1 MLFGDWFGEAQW
13 ELPPPPPSPCIGS
26 PDDLTVNKAIRLRGC
41 LPQQKKRSAEDQ
53 RDLDRWIWERLWVGS
68 RWLKVYFM
76 HIWSD
81 IWKFD
86 IDLHGICM
94 IYLFCDLCYHYK
106 AVRVCR
112 VMCHHPSKT
121 WQGHF
126 KSCLQVFLRSKYH
139 AEAQRHRKTPANEP
153 LAWLIGVHDI
163 LTFFTFHL
171 FVFIIGNYG
180 FQSLPQ
186 FLGLLLFLQVAVEGE
201 RCWIWIKLKD
211 HIYPPLFN
219 ICLNYKQNI
228 KNKGWINPCIISTIY
243 FMISW
248 YHTF

>member
-1 MLFGDWFGEAQW
+1 
-13 ELPPPPPSPCIGS
+13 
-26 PDDLTVNKAIRLRGC
+26 
-41 LPQQKKRSAEDQ
+41 
-53 RDLDRWIWERLWVGS
+53 
-68 RWLKVYFM
+68 
-76 HIWSD
+76 
-81 IWKFD
+81 
-86 IDLHGICM
+86 M

-163 LTFFTFHL
+163 LTFLHFTIHI

-219 ICLNYKQNI
+219 ICLNYL
-228 KNKGWINPCIISTIY
+228 NKTSKIRVESTHALSRLY
-243 FMISW
+243 ISW
-248 YHTF
+248 YHDITPSSHVSPRGELAHPLSQTWQKKMEKPGVGPVWCLIWHELREDDWGLKGILGCMVFKVCHQAHGK

>member
-1 MLFGDWFGEAQW
+1 M
-13 ELPPPPPSPCIGS
+13 
-26 PDDLTVNKAIRLRGC
+26 
-41 LPQQKKRSAEDQ
+41 
-53 RDLDRWIWERLWVGS
+53 
-68 RWLKVYFM
+68 KVYISCIYDPIFGNLILIYM
-76 HIWSD
+76 
-81 IWKFD
+81 
-86 IDLHGICM
+86 HGICM

-126 KSCLQVFLRSKYH
+126 KSCLPVFLRSKYH

-163 LTFFTFHL
+163 LTFFTFHHSYICFYNWQL
-171 FVFIIGNYG
+171 WFPKLATIFG
-180 FQSLPQ
+180 
-186 FLGLLLFLQVAVEGE
+186 VAIVSSSRGRGE

-219 ICLNYKQNI
+219 ICLNYI
-228 KNKGWINPCIISTIY
+228 NKTSKIRVESTHALSRLYIS
-243 FMISW
+243 
-248 YHTF
+248 